1 MSGVSEEHSSSTHI
15 KMNIPGLCV
24 LYHFCIEREK
34 ENNKSPLLTN
44 DVDTPYFHTHLE
56 GIFNTILSH
65 SFIVLLRGS
74 YFICH
79 VTQNEE
85 GLLSSDA
92 DQFTRVWPE
101 DLGKLKTRG
110 KNSKGQNEIEKIS
123 ELVTLLENRLKR
135 IKTKSKPVL
144 RVWAGSRC
152 DGSALCS
159 PSHKT
164 PGHSL
169 TSPQARNLH
178 RFLQKRNTSSEQYSG
193 NFSPPNSEVFHRT
206 MFTLPSAPKS
216 GLKDFFSLKFLKILT
231 ILLLSLMAYLL

>member
-1 MSGVSEEHSSSTHI
+1 M
-15 KMNIPGLCV
+15 CV
-24 LYHFCIEREK
+24 LSFLHWKKKGNIK
-34 ENNKSPLLTN
+34 NPLLTN

-110 KNSKGQNEIEKIS
+110 ENSKGQNEIEEIS
-123 ELVTLLENRLKR
+123 ELVTLMENRLKH

-152 DGSALCS
+152 DGSAPCS

-193 NFSPPNSEVFHRT
+193 NFQIRSLLQNNVHITFSSKVRLKRFLLLEVFE
-206 MFTLPSAPKS
+206 
-216 GLKDFFSLKFLKILT
+216 DFDDTVAFSDGISVIKRGVHQ
-231 ILLLSLMAYLL
+231 